1 MDAGP
6 PGGGL
11 RGAVQTIFDGLQWL
25 LTPENWS
32 GRNGIGR
39 HVLQHLWYSFL
50 ATGAAVLIALPIGLA
65 IGHTG
70 RGRFVAANMAGLW
83 RAIPTIGVVM
93 LVFRWRPLS
102 IWPVLAALVVLAI
115 PPIVL
120 NTVAGIDSVPADV
133 RDAARG
139 MGLTGRQALWQVEIP
154 NGLPLI
160 LAGIRSAANQVI
172 ATATVAGLVG
182 LGSLGYF
189 IFLAGRTQDYTVM
202 AGASIAII
210 ALVLLVEAG
219 FALLQRVILSPGVRE
234 RTGRRL
240 RTTGALPPEITLVE
254 PPPTL
259 PASVAP
265 DR

>member
-1 MDAGP
+1 M
-6 PGGGL
+6 
-11 RGAVQTIFDGLQWL
+11 RTILDGLEWL
-25 LTPENWS
+25 TTADNWG

-39 HVLQHLWYSFL
+39 RILQHLWYSFV
-50 ATGAAVLIALPIGLA
+50 ATAAAAAIALPIGLA

-102 IWPVLAALVVLAI
+102 VWPVVASLVILAI
-115 PPIVL
+115 PPIIL
-120 NTVAGIDSVPADV
+120 NTVAGIDAVGADV
-133 RDAARG
+133 KDAARG
-139 MGLTGRQALWQVEIP
+139 MGLTGRQALWQVEVP
-154 NGLPLI
+154 NALPLI

-189 IFLAGRTQDYTVM
+189 IFVAGRTSDYAVM

-210 ALVLLVEAG
+210 VLVLTVEGA
-219 FALLQRVILSPGVRE
+219 FALLQRLVVSPGVRQRSSR
-234 RTGRRL
+234 RTRSAG
-240 RTTGALPPEITLVE
+240 TLPPVGAIEEVS
-254 PPPTL
+254 
-259 PASVAP
+259 A
-265 DR
+265 

>member
-1 MDAGP
+1 MSSI
-6 PGGGL
+6 L
-11 RGAVQTIFDGLQWL
+11 DGIEWL
-25 LTPENWS
+25 LTADNWG

-39 HVLQHLWYSFL
+39 RILQHLWYSLL
-50 ATGAAVLIALPIGLA
+50 ATGAAVVIGLPIGLA

-70 RGRFVAANMAGLW
+70 RGRFLAVNVAGLW

-120 NTVAGIDSVPADV
+120 NTVAGIDSVTADV

-154 NGLPLI
+154 NALPLI

-182 LGSLGYF
+182 LGSLGAF
-189 IFLAGRTQDYTVM
+189 IFLASRTQDYTVM

-210 ALVLLVEAG
+210 VLVLLVEAG
-219 FALLQRVILSPGVRE
+219 FALLQRVVVSPGVRA
-234 RTGRRL
+234 RSSRRS
-240 RTTGALPPEITLVE
+240 RGAGSLPPEAATPDLV
-254 PPPTL
+254 
-259 PASVAP
+259 
-265 DR
+265 

>member
-1 MDAGP
+1 M
-6 PGGGL
+6 
-11 RGAVQTIFDGLQWL
+11 RTILDGLEWL
-25 LTPENWS
+25 LTADNWG

-39 HVLQHLWYSFL
+39 RVVQHLWYSLL
-50 ATGAAVLIALPIGLA
+50 ATGAAVVIGLPIGLA

-70 RGRFVAANMAGLW
+70 RGRFLAANVAGLW

-154 NGLPLI
+154 NALPLI

-189 IFLAGRTQDYTVM
+189 IFLASRTQDYTVM

-210 ALVLLVEAG
+210 TLVLLVEAA
-219 FALLQRVILSPGVRE
+219 FALLQRIVVSPGVRE
-234 RTGRRL
+234 RTARRA
-240 RTTGALPPEITLVE
+240 RGSGALPPEIAVPE
-254 PPPTL
+254 AVPD
-259 PASVAP
+259 AS
-265 DR
+265 

>member
-1 MDAGP
+1 M
-6 PGGGL
+6 
-11 RGAVQTIFDGLQWL
+11 RTILDGLEWL
-25 LTPENWS
+25 TTADNWG

-39 HVLQHLWYSFL
+39 RLVQHLWYSLL
-50 ATGAAVLIALPIGLA
+50 ATGAAVAIGLPIGLA

-70 RGRFVAANMAGLW
+70 KGRFLAANVAGLW

-120 NTVAGIDSVPADV
+120 NTVAGIDSVPGDV

-139 MGLTGRQALWQVEIP
+139 MGLTGRQALWQVEVP
-154 NGLPLI
+154 NALPLI

-172 ATATVAGLVG
+172 ATATIAGLVG

-189 IFLAGRTQDYTVM
+189 IFLASRTQDYTVM

-210 ALVLLVEAG
+210 ALVLTVEAA
-219 FALLQRVILSPGVRE
+219 FAVVQRLAVSPGVRE
-234 RTGRRL
+234 RTARRV
-240 RTTGALPPEITLVE
+240 RHAGTIPPDVTQ
-254 PPPTL
+254 PD
-259 PASVAP
+259 PAG
-265 DR
+265 